1 MSAKTRSY
9 AKKQKQEVTLP
20 ESQLTGGDTMTI
32 APLKKHTLMFA
43 WNSYRKECHSL
54 GATPASKYQFL
65 ISMINKSAPSFGYEH
80 DICSRRYIYLND
92 DIELLVKHHLYGSA
106 KTDRLLNKFM
116 NSTLLVDYCGCEMT
130 PQ

>member
-65 ISMINKSAPSFGYEH
+65 ISMINKSAPSFGNEH
-80 DICSRRYIYLND
+80 
-92 DIELLVKHHLYGSA
+92 DIELLAKHHQYGSA
-106 KTDRLLNKFM
+106 KTDRNLNKFM